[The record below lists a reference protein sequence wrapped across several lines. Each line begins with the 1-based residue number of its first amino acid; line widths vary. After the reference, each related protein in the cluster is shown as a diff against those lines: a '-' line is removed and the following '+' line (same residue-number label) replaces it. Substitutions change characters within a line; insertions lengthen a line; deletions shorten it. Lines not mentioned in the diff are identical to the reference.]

1 MPGRLLVDNATI
13 HSPTP
18 VFDFSMLLSGP
29 YHEMLMAG
37 LALSLQLLAVTLV
50 FAVPLA
56 VVVALLRLSH
66 WAALRWLG
74 TAFVEAIRNVPL
86 LAHMLFWYFG
96 MPELLPDPVKE
107 WLYAHNFEVVA
118 AVVALALYTAAY
130 MAEDVRSGIRAVPQ
144 VQFEAAR
151 ALGLSYL
158 AAMQL
163 VILPQALRIIVPPL
177 ISQTLNLWKNTSI
190 ATVIGTAEL
199 MYQAAKVE
207 TATFRSVEA
216 FLFATVCY
224 LAVSLAIT
232 GLATWFHHRYPAR
245 AS

>member
-74 TAFVEAIRNVPL
+74 AAFVEAIRNVPL

-130 MAEDVRSGIRAVPQ
+130 MAEDVRSGIRAVPH

-158 AAMQL
+158 AAMQW

-177 ISQTLNLWKNTSI
+177 ISQSLNLWKNTSI

-245 AS
+245 AL